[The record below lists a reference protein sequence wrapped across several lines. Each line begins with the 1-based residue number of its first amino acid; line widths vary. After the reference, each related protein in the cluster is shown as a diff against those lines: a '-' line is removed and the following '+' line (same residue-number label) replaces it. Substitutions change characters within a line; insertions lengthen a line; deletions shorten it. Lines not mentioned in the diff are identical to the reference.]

1 MSIAER
7 VRARVLNVTAGEAP
21 SNDAQPKQAPAA
33 PPEPEAPA
41 QAPAETVTLVARVA
55 ARFSKAIRPTV

>member
-7 VRARVLNVTAGEAP
+7 VRARVLNAKPAS
-21 SNDAQPKQAPAA
+21 SNDVQPKQAPAP

-41 QAPAETVTLVARVA
+41 EMATLVARVA
-55 ARFSKAIRPTV
+55 ARFAKTAKPTV